1 MAAISVDARR
11 RTRPSVRTCCGTL
24 LVPVNA
30 RCTADSAALRQA
42 ARCSRT
48 TSSIRSVRSFKLV
61 VVVMRLQSHATSPAS
76 TGALNGYAKTRAD
89 GLWRL
94 GGARAPESDGGLQRA
109 CLTPR
114 YQKRSPP
121 RSVPLTVPRLV
132 SASPADIRRAATRHA
147 RKARRPW
154 RCSRQAGLAIF
165 RTESRSFTRTNRAT
179 WGSRKCRGP
188 GSQGPLRAL
197 SQLPWDVQAYTQLT
211 VAGP

>member
-76 TGALNGYAKTRAD
+76 TGALNGYQRTGCAD
-89 GLWRL
+89 PAAVVRRSKKNARTDKAPAQGTGWFDCRRSDVFDQVDTQVDPSRCACASGEPHQGL
-94 GGARAPESDGGLQRA
+94 ED
-109 CLTPR
+109 
-114 YQKRSPP
+114 
-121 RSVPLTVPRLV
+121 
-132 SASPADIRRAATRHA
+132 AS
-147 RKARRPW
+147 
-154 RCSRQAGLAIF
+154 CG
-165 RTESRSFTRTNRAT
+165 
-179 WGSRKCRGP
+179 
-188 GSQGPLRAL
+188 
-197 SQLPWDVQAYTQLT
+197 
-211 VAGP
+211 

>member
-76 TGALNGYAKTRAD
+76 TGALNGYLAAQSPEYDSTDLFVFLVPLILGRFRYRRRSARGA
-89 GLWRL
+89 GLV
-94 GGARAPESDGGLQRA
+94 RAP
-109 CLTPR
+109 
-114 YQKRSPP
+114 
-121 RSVPLTVPRLV
+121 
-132 SASPADIRRAATRHA
+132 
-147 RKARRPW
+147 ARRF
-154 RCSRQAGLAIF
+154 ALA
-165 RTESRSFTRTNRAT
+165 SA
-179 WGSRKCRGP
+179 
-188 GSQGPLRAL
+188 
-197 SQLPWDVQAYTQLT
+197 
-211 VAGP
+211 